1 MPVSGG
7 RFRHSHSLYS
17 GSPVATVLL
26 KCRLA
31 IGFRHAHSH
40 AATTARDRHCLGLTQ
55 SQAFGC
61 PGSLAAAGNGAFWYG
76 SSCLSRHHRR
86 RRIAR
91 GFPANGSLRCD
102 WQPVPAQ
109 NYPAASRL
117 AQALA
122 RRYRES
128 PALGAIPARTA
139 SGAIAAAVLRG
150 RA

>member
-1 MPVSGG
+1 MPI
-7 RFRHSHSLYS
+7 
-17 GSPVATVLL
+17 PTLL
-26 KCRLA
+26 LLLA
-31 IGFRHAHSH
+31 IAI
-40 AATTARDRHCLGLTQ
+40 ALGLL
-55 SQAFGC
+55 S
-61 PGSLAAAGNGAFWYG
+61 PKHLGA
-76 SSCLSRHHRR
+76 
-86 RRIAR
+86 
-91 GFPANGSLRCD
+91 RCD